1 MGPGIECLAW
11 EKMARRST
19 DLGDPKGP
27 YFNGKQKLMGVL
39 SWCDLDR
46 GGAPSCL
53 SVVGMGVCRMGAGTS
68 VDMASHS
75 GPFSATL
82 LGQGSIPHRE
92 L

>member
-11 EKMARRST
+11 EKMVHCST
-19 DLGDPKGP
+19 DLRDPKGP
-27 YFNGKQKLMGVL
+27 NFNREQKLMGVL

-46 GGAPSCL
+46 DGAPSCL
-53 SVVGMGVCRMGAGTS
+53 SVVGMGVCRMGASTS
-68 VDMASHS
+68 VGMVTHS